1 MCTLMTLITT
11 TFLHLAVH
19 NYTCSFLTIAQPIS
33 TIATCI
39 LLTYMLPKEIETLTC
54 NKSWLK
60 HCISRY
66 KTAVSGRATLCKH
79 DNRWLSILASLQV
92 SVCSYSLLWK
102 AAIGTIHWR
111 ISLSGGTR
119 DKAWSAGLSRAD
131 RDGWQLWGLFHHTA

>member
-1 MCTLMTLITT
+1 MNHFVPPNLALWLDCVGISLWDWHSRQLLKMLRRDTVVGAWPCDVQECFATPTFIVTYTMCTLMTLITT

-19 NYTCSFLTIAQPIS
+19 NYTCTIAQPIS

-79 DNRWLSILASLQV
+79 DNR
-92 SVCSYSLLWK
+92 
-102 AAIGTIHWR
+102 
-111 ISLSGGTR
+111 
-119 DKAWSAGLSRAD
+119 
-131 RDGWQLWGLFHHTA
+131 